1 MSSRVARTTTQE
13 NFMVSRRLKDH
24 QLDYKLSGEQKVHV
38 VYYLCR
44 SGQLDHPHFIEVPL
58 SSHHGLYLRALLHRL
73 LCTSCVALSSS
84 CFRIYKNGFVWHDVS
99 KDDVIFPIHGQ
110 EYILKGSRILDFD
123 CFRRLNQSWS
133 ITDLNEYKV
142 YKSSETTAESTCKL
156 ATDVST
162 QTDDHRRRKKPA
174 KEKKGCSVNEITEL
188 SREETVL
195 PPQLDSRPKTLETLL
210 KAEGVLM
217 LGLEDQESNRT
228 VENLSSGKMAVLMQ
242 LLSCGAVSF
251 KQCVPTLMTGHTGCA
266 IERGARKYK
275 LERAEKELRS
285 FGRVN
290 LEEDEYFSGSL
301 IAESNNCDLNRTGWE
316 QTGCTST
323 RDQHGRTGA
332 RCLDELAPGARGQHG
347 RTGSGAE

>member
-1 MSSRVARTTTQE
+1 MISE
-13 NFMVSRRLKDH
+13 GKEWFVST
-24 QLDYKLSGEQKVHV
+24 
-38 VYYLCR
+38 
-44 SGQLDHPHFIEVPL
+44 
-58 SSHHGLYLRALLHRL
+58 HGPINGKALLHRL
-73 LCTSCVALSSS
+73 LCTSCVTLRSS

-110 EYILKGSRILDFD
+110 EYVLKGSRILDFD

-162 QTDDHRRRKKPA
+162 QTDGHRRRKKPA
-174 KEKKGCSVNEITEL
+174 KEEKGCSVNEITEL

-195 PPQLDSRPKTLETLL
+195 PPQLDSSPKTLETLL

-266 IERGARKYK
+266 IERGTRKYK

-290 LEEDEYFSGSL
+290 LDEDEYFSGSL
-301 IAESNNCDLNRTGWE
+301 IAESNK
-316 QTGCTST
+316 
-323 RDQHGRTGA
+323 
-332 RCLDELAPGARGQHG
+332 
-347 RTGSGAE
+347 

>member
-1 MSSRVARTTTQE
+1 MLRVSLNRNVFIPFTYFLIISSYKKIKTVDFPSNGTCFPSSSMSTSTEKSVSFHLQTLETSIKGLSRGGPQYCPASAQLASEKNSRSNLQTELNMLPHVADLGGVVIDLQGG
-13 NFMVSRRLKDH
+13 S
-24 QLDYKLSGEQKVHV
+24 YKLGK
-38 VYYLCR
+38 
-44 SGQLDHPHFIEVPL
+44 PL
-58 SSHHGLYLRALLHRL
+58 
-73 LCTSCVALSSS
+73 
-84 CFRIYKNGFVWHDVS
+84 RIYKNGFVWHDVS

-301 IAESNNCDLNRTGWE
+301 IAESNK
-316 QTGCTST
+316 
-323 RDQHGRTGA
+323 
-332 RCLDELAPGARGQHG
+332 
-347 RTGSGAE
+347 